1 MDERYQTGGALTAL
15 GMAGA
20 WIIDNP
26 AEFVTMVVALGGFVI
41 MLAKYLE
48 ERVQRNEK
56 HRLDIR
62 RKNLEIKKLKKETEL
77 SSSES

>member
-1 MDERYQTGGALTAL
+1 VIDERYQTGNALMWL
-15 GMAGA
+15 GVVGT

-26 AEFVTMVVALGGFVI
+26 TEFVTMSVAIGGFVI

-48 ERVQRNEK
+48 ERVQRNEQ

-62 RKNLEIKKLKKETEL
+62 RKKLEIEKLENPD
-77 SSSES
+77 

>member
-1 MDERYQTGGALTAL
+1 MIDERYQTGGALTAL
-15 GMAGA
+15 GMIGT

-26 AEFVTMVVALGGFVI
+26 TEFVTMSVAIGGFVI

-48 ERVQRNEK
+48 ERVQRNEQ

-62 RKNLEIKKLKKETEL
+62 RKKLEIEKLENPD
-77 SSSES
+77 

>member
-1 MDERYQTGGALTAL
+1 MIDERYQTSNAMIIL
-15 GMAGA
+15 GVVGT
-20 WIIDNP
+20 WIIENP
-26 AEFVTMVVALGGFVI
+26 TEFVTMAVAVGGFVI

-62 RKNLEIKKLKKETEL
+62 RKKLEIEKLENPD
-77 SSSES
+77 

>member
-1 MDERYQTGGALTAL
+1 MWL
-15 GMAGA
+15 GVVGT

-26 AEFVTMVVALGGFVI
+26 TEFVTMSVAIGGFVI

-48 ERVQRNEK
+48 ERVQRNEQ

-62 RKNLEIKKLKKETEL
+62 RKKLEIKKLENPD
-77 SSSES
+77 

>member
-1 MDERYQTGGALTAL
+1 VIDERYQTSNAMIIL
-15 GMAGA
+15 GVVGT
-20 WIIDNP
+20 WIIENP
-26 AEFVTMVVALGGFVI
+26 TEFVTMAVAVGGFVI

-62 RKNLEIKKLKKETEL
+62 RKKLEIEKLENPD
-77 SSSES
+77 